1 MNNFWPNVVK
11 SMDPALFNRMKERM
25 QVTVSRED
33 YEIFCKEFVFDTLRG
48 ESFGEAF
55 CKRFGVEDSAISIL
69 KTEGFAKEL
78 IEKLGYIK

>member
-55 CKRFGVEDSAISIL
+55 
-69 KTEGFAKEL
+69 
-78 IEKLGYIK
+78 